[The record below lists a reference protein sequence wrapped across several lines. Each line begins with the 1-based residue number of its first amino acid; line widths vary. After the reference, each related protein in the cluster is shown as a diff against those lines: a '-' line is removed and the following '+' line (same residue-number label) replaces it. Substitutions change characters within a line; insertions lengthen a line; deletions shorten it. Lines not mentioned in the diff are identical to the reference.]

1 MELNETLLEFDEA
14 AERMIELGNRLIDAD
29 DESDRWEVASG
40 LLAGAVH
47 FWLYTRQP
55 CGEPYCESCT
65 DIDTADKRVRLLIEE
80 VRRFAQESEYFHT
93 RWMPMQD
100 RLRRPGEM
108 AIFPA

>member
-1 MELNETLLEFDEA
+1 MELNETLLGFDEA

-29 DESDRWEVASG
+29 DESDRLEVASG

-55 CGEPYCESCT
+55 CGEPYCESCP

-80 VRRFAQESEYFHT
+80 VRRFAQESEYIHT
-93 RWMPMQD
+93 PLD
-100 RLRRPGEM
+100 ADAGT
-108 AIFPA
+108 A

>member
-1 MELNETLLEFDEA
+1 MEQNETLLEFDEG

-47 FWLYTRQP
+47 FWLHTRQP
-55 CGEPYCESCT
+55 CGEPYYESCT
-65 DIDTADKRVRLLIEE
+65 DFDTADKRVRLLIEE

-93 RWMPMQD
+93 PLD
-100 RLRRPGEM
+100 ADAGS
-108 AIFPA
+108 A